1 VDASLQLALL
11 GRASLAA
18 LLGFAIG
25 LERELRGKS
34 AGDRTFALL
43 AFAAAAVTGIGAE
56 VLGPDGA
63 SRVIQGVVTG
73 VGFLGAGLIF
83 RRAPGDVRG
92 LTTAAS
98 SWAAT
103 AIGVVVGMGAYV
115 VATFGAALVLVIL
128 ELDRIPPLRRIRAQA
143 EAAGPTRHSQ
153 EMDPPTEDP

>member
-1 VDASLQLALL
+1 VDLSLQLSLL

-25 LERELRGKS
+25 LEREFRGKS

-43 AFAAAAVTGIGAE
+43 AFAAAGVTGLGAE

-83 RRAPGDVRG
+83 RRAPGDVQG

-115 VATFGAALVLVIL
+115 VATFGAAIVLVIL
-128 ELDRIPPLRRIRAQA
+128 ELDRIPLLRKIRAQA
-143 EAAGPTRHSQ
+143 EAAGPTQRSQ
-153 EMDPPTEDP
+153 AGEPPAEEL

>member
-1 VDASLQLALL
+1 MDVALQLALL

-25 LERELRGKS
+25 LEREFRGKS

-128 ELDRIPPLRRIRAQA
+128 ELDRIPVLGRIRAPA
-143 EAAGPTRHSQ
+143 EAAGPSQRSQ
-153 EMDPPTEDP
+153 EGDPPPEVL

>member
-1 VDASLQLALL
+1 VDASLQLSLL

-73 VGFLGAGLIF
+73 VGFLV
-83 RRAPGDVRG
+83 P
-92 LTTAAS
+92 AS
-98 SWAAT
+98 SSGGSRAT
-103 AIGVVVGMGAYV
+103 SAGS
-115 VATFGAALVLVIL
+115 
-128 ELDRIPPLRRIRAQA
+128 RRPRARGRRRRSA
-143 EAAGPTRHSQ
+143 WSSA
-153 EMDPPTEDP
+153 

>member
-1 VDASLQLALL
+1 MDLSLQLSLL

-25 LERELRGKS
+25 LEREFRGKS

-83 RRAPGDVRG
+83 RRAPGDVQG

-115 VATFGAALVLVIL
+115 AATFGAALVLIIL
-128 ELDRIPPLRRIRAQA
+128 ELDRIPILRKIRAQA
-143 EAAGPTRHSQ
+143 EAAGPTRGSQ
-153 EMDPPTEDP
+153 EPDLPPE

>member
-1 VDASLQLALL
+1 MDASLQLALL

-25 LERELRGKS
+25 LEREFRGKS

-43 AFAAAAVTGIGAE
+43 AFAAAAVTGVGAE
-56 VLGPDGA
+56 LLGPDGA

-115 VATFGAALVLVIL
+115 AASFGAAIVLVIL
-128 ELDRIPPLRRIRAQA
+128 ELDRIPLLRNIHTQA
-143 EAAGPTRHSQ
+143 EAAGPTQRSQ
-153 EMDPPTEDP
+153 EAEPPTEDL

>member
-1 VDASLQLALL
+1 MDLSLQLSLL

-25 LERELRGKS
+25 LEREFRGKS

-43 AFAAAAVTGIGAE
+43 AFAAAAVTAIGAE
-56 VLGPDGA
+56 LLGPDGA

-83 RRAPGDVRG
+83 RRAPGDVQG

-103 AIGVVVGMGAYV
+103 AIGTVVGIGGYV
-115 VATFGAALVLVIL
+115 AATFGAALVLVIL
-128 ELDRIPPLRRIRAQA
+128 ELDRIPLLRKIREQA
-143 EAAGPTRHSQ
+143 ESAGPSHRSDET
-153 EMDPPTEDP
+153 EPPFEGP

>member
-1 VDASLQLALL
+1 VDASVQLSLL

-25 LERELRGKS
+25 LEREFRGKS

-43 AFAAAAVTGIGAE
+43 AFAAAAMTGIGAE

-128 ELDRIPPLRRIRAQA
+128 ELDRIPILRKIRAQA
-143 EAAGPTRHSQ
+143 EAAGPTQRSQ
-153 EMDPPTEDP
+153 EPDLPPE